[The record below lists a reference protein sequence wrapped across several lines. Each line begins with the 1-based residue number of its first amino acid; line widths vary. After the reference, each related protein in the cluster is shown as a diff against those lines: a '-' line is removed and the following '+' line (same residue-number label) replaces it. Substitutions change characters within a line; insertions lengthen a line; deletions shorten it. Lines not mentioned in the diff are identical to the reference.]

1 MGMLADL
8 HMHSAASD
16 GTDGAGEMAR
26 MVAEA
31 GISVFALTDHDTVAG
46 ADEVR
51 APDGV
56 VFIPGIEFSCRM
68 GSGKCH
74 ILGYGCN
81 GDSEEFKKILTAG
94 ENLRRAKL
102 EARLEFLGGLGVRLP
117 EGEVTRLRS
126 MPSAGKPHIS
136 NLMVEY
142 GFAADTGEAMEIIDR
157 CPASS
162 GRLQAEAVIRG
173 ILRSGGVPVWAHPLG
188 GEGEME
194 ASRESFDRMLAELMG
209 YGLQG
214 LECFYSKYALER
226 CLELEREAGRNGL
239 CVSGGS
245 DYHGKNKNI
254 AMGTL
259 NADGVDIPA
268 DRLTVLGRLMR

>member
-16 GTDGAGEMAR
+16 GTDGAGEMVR

-46 ADEVR
+46 ADELR

-81 GDSEEFKKILTAG
+81 RDSVEFKKILTAG
-94 ENLRRAKL
+94 EDLRRAKL

-117 EGEVTRLRS
+117 EGEVMRLRS

-136 NLMVEY
+136 NIMVEY
-142 GFAADTGEAMEIIDR
+142 GFAADTEEAMEVIDR

-162 GRLQAEAVIRG
+162 ERLQAEAVIRG

-188 GEGEME
+188 GEGERE
-194 ASRESFDRMLAELMG
+194 ANRESFDRMLAELMG

-214 LECFYSKYALER
+214 LECFYSKYPLER
-226 CLELEREAGRNGL
+226 CLELEREAARNGL

>member
-31 GISVFALTDHDTVAG
+31 GISVFSLTDHDTVAG
-46 ADEVR
+46 ADELR

-68 GSGKCH
+68 SSGKCH

-81 GDSEEFKKILTAG
+81 RDSEEFKKILTAG

-102 EARLEFLGGLGVRLP
+102 EATLEFLGGLGVRLP
-117 EGEVTRLRS
+117 EGEVMRLRS

-142 GFAADTGEAMEIIDR
+142 GFAADTEEAMEVIDR

-188 GEGEME
+188 GEGERE
-194 ASRESFDRMLAELMG
+194 ASRESFDRMLAELMD

-214 LECFYSKYALER
+214 LECFYSKYPLER
-226 CLELEREAGRNGL
+226 CLELEREAARNGL

>member
-16 GTDGAGEMAR
+16 GTDGAGEMVR

-46 ADEVR
+46 ADELR

-81 GDSEEFKKILTAG
+81 RDSEEFKKILTAG
-94 ENLRRAKL
+94 EDLRRAKL

-117 EGEVTRLRS
+117 EGEVMRLRS

-142 GFAADTGEAMEIIDR
+142 GFAADTEEAMEVIDR

-162 GRLQAEAVIRG
+162 ERLQAEAVIQG

-188 GEGEME
+188 GEGERE
-194 ASRESFDRMLAELMG
+194 ASRESFDRMLAELMD

-214 LECFYSKYALER
+214 LECFYSKYPLER